1 MNIIIDVVALDRDG
15 RAGGVTWFTT
25 ELINGLAAHN
35 NIRIIAL
42 CTHKN
47 LEFLKEHLSKNVV
60 FECIDNECK
69 RNLITH
75 RLAKKIENNI
85 YVNKLAKKYHP
96 DANMKDGID
105 TTKKMQRI
113 LEAYRIL
120 SDPKKRASYDRKV
133 FGKPSSDSDRNF
145 DLFNLHNNIEE
156 TDPVIGTPF
165 VNYWRAADSLYD
177 ITLES
182 EQLFKDKNKE
192 NTRSARLSDL
202 AAQALSY
209 AVTLREAEI
218 PEKYWLPA
226 IMDWLLF
233 TWYKNRNLP
242 VSYLLKLY
250 DEYSKKE
257 LNGFKRVKIQKE
269 QLHFQ
274 HSLKRLVN
282 YG

>member
-1 MNIIIDVVALDRDG
+1 MVSIQLRK
-15 RAGGVTWFTT
+15 
-25 ELINGLAAHN
+25 
-35 NIRIIAL
+35 
-42 CTHKN
+42 C
-47 LEFLKEHLSKNVV
+47 SV
-60 FECIDNECK
+60 FWK
-69 RNLITH
+69 LTAYFPTQRSVLPIT
-75 RLAKKIENNI
+75 AKYSESHCQT
-85 YVNKLAKKYHP
+85 L
-96 DANMKDGID
+96 
-105 TTKKMQRI
+105 T
-113 LEAYRIL
+113 
-120 SDPKKRASYDRKV
+120 
-133 FGKPSSDSDRNF
+133 RNF

-257 LNGFKRVKIQKE
+257 LTDSNV
-269 QLHFQ
+269 
-274 HSLKRLVN
+274 
-282 YG
+282 

>member
-1 MNIIIDVVALDRDG
+1 M
-15 RAGGVTWFTT
+15 
-25 ELINGLAAHN
+25 
-35 NIRIIAL
+35 
-42 CTHKN
+42 
-47 LEFLKEHLSKNVV
+47 
-60 FECIDNECK
+60 
-69 RNLITH
+69 
-75 RLAKKIENNI
+75 
-85 YVNKLAKKYHP
+85 
-96 DANMKDGID
+96 
-105 TTKKMQRI
+105 
-113 LEAYRIL
+113 
-120 SDPKKRASYDRKV
+120 
-133 FGKPSSDSDRNF
+133 
-145 DLFNLHNNIEE
+145 EE

>member
-1 MNIIIDVVALDRDG
+1 M
-15 RAGGVTWFTT
+15 
-25 ELINGLAAHN
+25 
-35 NIRIIAL
+35 
-42 CTHKN
+42 
-47 LEFLKEHLSKNVV
+47 
-60 FECIDNECK
+60 
-69 RNLITH
+69 
-75 RLAKKIENNI
+75 AKKNYYKILGVSRTASPEEISAAKNR
-85 YVNKLAKKYHP
+85 LAKKYHP

-120 SDPKKRASYDRKV
+120 SDPKK
-133 FGKPSSDSDRNF
+133 NF

>member
-1 MNIIIDVVALDRDG
+1 M
-15 RAGGVTWFTT
+15 
-25 ELINGLAAHN
+25 
-35 NIRIIAL
+35 
-42 CTHKN
+42 
-47 LEFLKEHLSKNVV
+47 
-60 FECIDNECK
+60 
-69 RNLITH
+69 
-75 RLAKKIENNI
+75 AKKNDYKILGVSRTASPEEISAAKNR
-85 YVNKLAKKYHP
+85 LAKKYHP

-145 DLFNLHNNIEE
+145 DLFNLHNNNIEE

-182 EQLFKDKNKE
+182 EQLFKDKNK
-192 NTRSARLSDL
+192 
-202 AAQALSY
+202 
-209 AVTLREAEI
+209 
-218 PEKYWLPA
+218 
-226 IMDWLLF
+226 
-233 TWYKNRNLP
+233 
-242 VSYLLKLY
+242 LKLY